1 MVRKVSKVCAL
12 LAVML
17 MCFGCGHT
25 KTSNVGLISFG
36 DLEGKVLSNSAN
48 GPTLQGS
55 ARLGKLNYRARWID
69 FESTGDEVLAYTE
82 QNYRSPFLTSGYLVL
97 RLDGRVHWMRKKD
110 FRALLAQQQSK
121 IEIQMTPK

>member
-25 KTSNVGLISFG
+25 RTSNVGLISFG
-36 DLEGKVLSNSAN
+36 DLEGKVISNSAN

-55 ARLGKLNYRARWID
+55 ASGHVYYLSDAARDALKSGEYDTLVDVEVTTKTGIFVPSNRIVVKGTALNSKN
-69 FESTGDEVLAYTE
+69 FE
-82 QNYRSPFLTSGYLVL
+82 QSG
-97 RLDGRVHWMRKKD
+97 GEK
-110 FRALLAQQQSK
+110 
-121 IEIQMTPK
+121 